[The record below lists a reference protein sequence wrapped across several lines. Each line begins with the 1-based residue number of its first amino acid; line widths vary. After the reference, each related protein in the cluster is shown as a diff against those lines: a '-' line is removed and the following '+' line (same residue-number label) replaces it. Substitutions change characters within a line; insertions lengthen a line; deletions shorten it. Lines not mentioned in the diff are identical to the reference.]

1 MKQILYKSSIVF
13 PILFGFYIYNNSTE
27 IYIHELN
34 FYIADSLMPMAV
46 FAFTIIWLQ
55 TSPFKS
61 GCDGTFFELLF
72 SLIPMQC
79 VLFLIFAQYHFYIAI
94 ILIGTLVISNA
105 AFNIYL
111 HRLAE
116 GDTSENDGLWI
127 ARERGSVL
135 SMFVVMLVPSFI
147 AMFVYNLQSPL
158 YQSKQEIWN
167 SIFDDVVYEQVI
179 DKKSEH
185 PDFFSFFQLEQW
197 EILSLEE
204 KTALLQQL
212 ADFEANKLGIPHRF
226 IVNVEK
232 LDAYTQGSQKF
243 LVLQLDYAH
252 VKNDACEEVI
262 HTLLHEVYHGFQEY
276 VTDNINWD
284 DEFAESA
291 YFAEAREW
299 RNNISSYVPAEYDYE
314 AYKEQ
319 PLEASANEYAETET
333 KWIYSVLG
341 GK

>member
-72 SLIPMQC
+72 SLIPIQC

-94 ILIGTLVISNA
+94 ILMGTLVISNV
-105 AFNIYL
+105 AFDIYL
-111 HRLAE
+111 HKLE
-116 GDTSENDGLWI
+116 CYVSDDDLWL
-127 ARERGSVL
+127 ARERFCVL
-135 SMFVVMLVPSFI
+135 SMVVIMLVPSFI
-147 AMFVYNLQSPL
+147 AVFVYKLQSPL

-167 SIFDDVVYEQVI
+167 SIFDDAVYEQVI

-185 PDFFSFFQLEQW
+185 PDFFSFFQQEQW
-197 EILSLEE
+197 ETFSLEE

-212 ADFEANKLGIPHRF
+212 ADFESDKLGIPHRF

-243 LVLQLDYAH
+243 LVLQIDSAH
-252 VKNDACEEVI
+252 VNNDACEEVI
-262 HTLLHEVYHGFQEY
+262 HTLLHELYHGFQEY

-284 DEFAESA
+284 DEVAESA